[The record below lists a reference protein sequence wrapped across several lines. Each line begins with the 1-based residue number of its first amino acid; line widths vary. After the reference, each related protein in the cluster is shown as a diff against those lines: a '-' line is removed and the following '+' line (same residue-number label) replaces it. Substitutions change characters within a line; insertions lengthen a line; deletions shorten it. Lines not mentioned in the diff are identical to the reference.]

1 MAEFYVSVPRDSMAQ
16 QIAALVNKHNRLYK
30 RHSRY
35 SVLKDRAN
43 YFVEVVADKV
53 IGCAGLAKKHPT
65 ISEIKHVCVHPT
77 YRRRGIAKKLI
88 NLAMAN
94 CKTPFVYMT
103 IREDNLPSLMT
114 AKSLGFMLVRKDWRK
129 DHYVVTVGRA
139 RENGA
144 NCAKQ

>member
-1 MAEFYVSVPRDSMAQ
+1 MAEFYVSVPRNSMAR
-16 QIAALVNKHNRLYK
+16 QIAVLVNKYNRLYK
-30 RHSRY
+30 KHSEY
-35 SVLKDRAN
+35 SVLKDRAD

-53 IGCAGLAKKHPT
+53 IGCVGLAKKHTT

-103 IREDNLPSLMT
+103 IREDNIPSLMT
-114 AKSLGFMLVRKDWRK
+114 AKSLGFMFVRKDWRK
-129 DHYVVTVGRA
+129 DHNVVTVGRTK
-139 RENGA
+139 ENGA
-144 NCAKQ
+144 NCAEK